1 MGALGRTRFLNRLF
15 VNRRKTNNFQTKNY
29 GMCRKRRDFAFKPRT
44 DIDLNPTTTQKGGRE
59 SVRITPN
66 DERA

>member
-1 MGALGRTRFLNRLF
+1 MPRPVIWQRFTSTDSCHEPPL
-15 VNRRKTNNFQTKNY
+15 RKFLH
-29 GMCRKRRDFAFKPRT
+29 FAFKPRT

-59 SVRITPN
+59 SARIIPY